1 MSLILII
8 SLQTNKILWVKPF
21 LFCYGVENI
30 PSLRINDTLFIIGS
44 CDGLMM
50 AIDSNL
56 NAKWIIKM
64 DTLNIFRP
72 IERIVKLDDSLIATI
87 PLGIFN
93 IKTRSYVWLKS
104 SY

>member
-56 NAKWIIKM
+56 NSKWIIK
-64 DTLNIFRP
+64 IGIPP